1 MLLVDAKKCL
11 TERQWEVIKG
21 IFIEEKSQSCV
32 ADIIGLSPER
42 TRQIK
47 NRALR
52 ILRVKLTKSYNFGNS
67 GQEKLYLGT
76 NTGRY

>member
-47 NRALR
+47 EKALR
-52 ILRVKLTKSYNFGNS
+52 ILRVKLRKSY
-67 GQEKLYLGT
+67 T
-76 NTGRY
+76 V

>member
-47 NRALR
+47 NKALR
-52 ILRVKLTKSYNFGNS
+52 ILRVKLTKSY
-67 GQEKLYLGT
+67 T
-76 NTGRY
+76 V

>member
-11 TERQWEVIKG
+11 TERQWEIIKG
-21 IFIEEKSQSCV
+21 IYIEEKSQSCV

-47 NRALR
+47 NKALF
-52 ILRVKLTKSYNFGNS
+52 ILNVKLRKNYNHGLSFNPHAVS
-67 GQEKLYLGT
+67 A
-76 NTGRY
+76 

>member
-76 NTGRY
+76 TTGRY